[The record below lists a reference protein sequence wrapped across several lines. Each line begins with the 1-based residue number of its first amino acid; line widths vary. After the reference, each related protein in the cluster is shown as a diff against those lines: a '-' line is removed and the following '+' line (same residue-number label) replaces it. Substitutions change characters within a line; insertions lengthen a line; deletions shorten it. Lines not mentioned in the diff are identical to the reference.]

1 MKISDSNEKEIDAL
15 LSTLLS
21 ADAFK
26 TSEKFTDSVMNEV
39 AKIDKMESRL
49 DEKVDTLLAKQVDFP
64 SITESTLEKIKYV
77 NRRFL
82 EKFVSYSTASA
93 VAVGVILSVI
103 LASANASLPL
113 GVLTEDDFAEM
124 TKIDDDIQNITLLVM
139 QEEMLDFIKKR

>member
-1 MKISDSNEKEIDAL
+1 MKTQDLNEKEIDAL
-15 LSTLLS
+15 ITRLIR

-26 TSEKFTDSVMNEV
+26 PSEKFTNSVMNEV
-39 AKIDKMESRL
+39 AKIDKIDAEL
-49 DEKVDTLLAKQVDFP
+49 DAKIDALLAKQIDFP
-64 SITESTLEKIKYV
+64 SITESTLEKIKYA
-77 NRRFL
+77 NRSFL

-103 LASANASLPL
+103 LASANASLPK

-124 TKIDDDIQNITLLVM
+124 TKIDEDIQSITLLVM